1 MKSSVAIFVPYLS
14 LSNSA
19 EMVIGAFDLLVKLL
33 NVTICFVSGYN
44 KLL

>member
-1 MKSSVAIFVPYLS
+1 MKSAVAIFVPYLS

-33 NVTICFVSGYN
+33 NVTICFVSAYN